1 MDPME
6 VSFGIV
12 DKLSSL
18 ISSIKIEIQESKP
31 KLPFLQIALS
41 SQPALIKYGIENR
54 TIYF

>member
-12 DKLSSL
+12 DELSSL